1 MLGGMIALL
10 AAASFAFNSATARR
24 AVLSG
29 TVFQGIAI
37 TVPMQTPMFFL
48 GVLVFGQ
55 LDALWNMPLKPM
67 LWLSIAGILHFVWGR
82 YFIYR
87 AQEMLGANLAG
98 ALQQFD
104 MVISLV
110 LAIVVLG
117 EIMTPLRALGIVLV
131 VLGPA
136 LAMTG
141 ERGRKPARVEAP
153 TEVPAAAA
161 PASVAKFTPR
171 HVEGYIYTAL
181 SSIGYGL
188 SPIFTSL
195 ALRELGTG
203 AALAGGVVACV
214 AATAVF
220 ALFVLATGLTG
231 HILSANRETWKWFGL
246 AGLSVGISQMLRF
259 TALSLA
265 PVSVVQPIQRLSK
278 LFLFVFSWLMNRE
291 HEVFNP
297 RLVVAA
303 VVSLFGAVMLSVS
316 TDVVLALAQWPDWLV
331 TVVRWQWP

>member
-1 MLGGMIALL
+1 MLGGIIALL

-29 TVFQGIAI
+29 TVYQGIAI
-37 TVPMQTPMFFL
+37 TVPMQIPMFVL
-48 GVLVFGQ
+48 GALVFGQ
-55 LDALWNMPLKPM
+55 LAALWTMPLIAM

-117 EIMTPLRALGIVLV
+117 EIMTPLRALGIALV

-136 LAMTG
+136 MAVTG
-141 ERGRKPARVEAP
+141 AGRAR
-153 TEVPAAAA
+153 AAAA
-161 PASVAKFTPR
+161 SAAPAGAMTTTPQFTPR
-171 HVEGYIYTAL
+171 HVEGYVYTAL

-188 SPIFTSL
+188 SPIFTSM
-195 ALRELGTG
+195 ALRELGPG
-203 AALAGGVVACV
+203 AALAGGIVACV
-214 AATAVF
+214 AATVAF
-220 ALFVLATGLTG
+220 SLFVVAAGLTR
-231 HILSANRETWKWFGL
+231 HVASANRETWKWFGL
-246 AGLSVGISQMLRF
+246 AGISVSVSQMLRF
-259 TALSLA
+259 TALALA

-297 RLVVAA
+297 HLVAA
-303 VVSLFGAVMLSVS
+303 AIVSLIGAAMLSVS
-316 TDVVLALAQWPDWLV
+316 TEVVLDLAPWPDWLV
-331 TVVRWQWP
+331 TIVRWRWP